1 MFLDHTQRRSTV
13 GRTPLNEWSARR
25 RDLYLTTHDTHNR
38 QISMPPVGFEPTI
51 SEGERPQA
59 TGPLLAILSHML
71 PVYTF
76 LSCGD
81 RRNSE
86 GFRKLH
92 FYRTNFYTYSP
103 EVVGRLNAESTWVHS
118 IHPSIHPSTLTAS
131 SNYKANNPPPK
142 QNQRLLVQF

>member
-1 MFLDHTQRRSTV
+1 
-13 GRTPLNEWSARR
+13 
-25 RDLYLTTHDTHNR
+25 
-38 QISMPPVGFEPTI
+38 
-51 SEGERPQA
+51 
-59 TGPLLAILSHML
+59 ML

-81 RRNSE
+81 RRNSG

-103 EVVGRLNAESTWVHS
+103 EVVGRLNADSTWVH
-118 IHPSIHPSTLTAS
+118 SIHPSTLTAS
-131 SNYKANNPPPK
+131 SNYKANNPPRK